1 MIFGPVLMSGAY
13 YCCSYMGN
21 QYHSEL
27 FILVQVC
34 EKVQIP
40 KLKCQNCE
48 STSSDLSFLCY
59 EARRIKNSCRK
70 RHRPWAQVGCSG
82 YRAVEHLFSPSV
94 MIFQAVHPFVQGTPA
109 LLDFHTHKRGC
120 LVPFPQRFVGLCWN

>member
-40 KLKCQNCE
+40 KLKCQIVNQQAL
-48 STSSDLSFLCY
+48 TFHSF
-59 EARRIKNSCRK
+59 AM
-70 RHRPWAQVGCSG
+70 RHVALKQLQ
-82 YRAVEHLFSPSV
+82 E
-94 MIFQAVHPFVQGTPA
+94 TP
-109 LLDFHTHKRGC
+109 
-120 LVPFPQRFVGLCWN
+120 

>member
-1 MIFGPVLMSGAY
+1 MVFGPVLMSGAY

-59 EARRIKNSCRK
+59 EARHIKNSCRK
-70 RHRPWAQVGCSG
+70 RRRPWAQVGCSG
-82 YRAVEHLFSPSV
+82 YRAVEHLFFPSV